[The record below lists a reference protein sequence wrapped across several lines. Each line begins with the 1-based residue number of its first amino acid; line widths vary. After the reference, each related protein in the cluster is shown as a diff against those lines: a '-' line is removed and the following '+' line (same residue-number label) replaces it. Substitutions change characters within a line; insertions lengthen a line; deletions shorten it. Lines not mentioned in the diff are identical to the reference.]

1 MKLTEIMT
9 NELIK
14 AIKQLPSNKS
24 SVLSDIPIK
33 TIKNLGQIYSSKLT
47 QVLNHRISSASFPNL
62 LKYIDAIPVLN
73 DVTDKQN
80 NRSTIMLSNF

>member
-33 TIKNLGQIYSSKLT
+33 TIKNLGQVYSSKLT

-80 NRSTIMLSNF
+80 NRSKIMLSNF